1 MANKKEEETP
11 AKEGLRVSLLIVG
24 IFGLLYNIVKTIIL
38 VPTLSY
44 GLAALFSTDVPDA
57 GLLITAGVLLAVLL
71 VLSTVLGFIVFG
83 KCVAY
88 FFTRNRAGKG
98 FIATII
104 TGVVLIFG
112 MFVGSCVTASIW
124 TQRNGGTLYDVYQ
137 SILQGVDIDVTDC
150 DSKKDGK
157 CDVVQIKDG
166 HVKVQSGSTH
176 FEF

>member
-1 MANKKEEETP
+1 M
-11 AKEGLRVSLLIVG
+11 
-24 IFGLLYNIVKTIIL
+24 LYNIVKAIVL

-44 GLAALFSTDVPDA
+44 GFAALFSTDVSDA

-71 VLSTVLGFIVFG
+71 VLSTVLGFIIFG

-88 FFTRNRAGKG
+88 FFTRNRAGKV
-98 FIATII
+98 FIVTII
-104 TGVVLIFG
+104 ASVVLVFS
-112 MFVGSCVTASIW
+112 MFVGSCITASIW

-137 SILQGVDIDVTDC
+137 SILRGVDIDVTDC
-150 DSKKDGK
+150 DNKKDGK

-166 HVKVQSGSTH
+166 HIKVYSGNTH